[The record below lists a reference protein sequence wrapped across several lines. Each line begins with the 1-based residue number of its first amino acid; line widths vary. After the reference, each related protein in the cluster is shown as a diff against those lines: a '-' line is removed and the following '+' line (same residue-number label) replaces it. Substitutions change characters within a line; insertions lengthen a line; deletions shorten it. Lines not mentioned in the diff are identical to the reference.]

1 MIRVGTTGP
10 KLSFVVHVSDF
21 FQYIQMKKEA
31 NYERDTLSQI
41 SQDST
46 DSNVLIAASDIRK
59 RLADS
64 LSDNKTVKHDPEDPS
79 AAALKV
85 SLVL

>member
-1 MIRVGTTGP
+1 
-10 KLSFVVHVSDF
+10 
-21 FQYIQMKKEA
+21 MKKKE
-31 NYERDTLSQI
+31 NSDRDTLSQV

-64 LSDNKTVKHDPEDPS
+64 LSDHKIVKHDPEDPS

-85 SLVL
+85 SLLRCCCCRCLVCYIIKVLTVIRY

>member
-1 MIRVGTTGP
+1 
-10 KLSFVVHVSDF
+10 
-21 FQYIQMKKEA
+21 MKKKE
-31 NYERDTLSQI
+31 NSERDTLSQI

-85 SLVL
+85 SLLQQNIFSTIHIVNESTVLYH